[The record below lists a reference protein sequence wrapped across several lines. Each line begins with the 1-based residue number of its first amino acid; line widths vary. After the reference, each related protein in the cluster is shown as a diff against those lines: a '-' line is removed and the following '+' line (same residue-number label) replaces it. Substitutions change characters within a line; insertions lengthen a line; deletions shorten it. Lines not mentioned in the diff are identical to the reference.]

1 MNLSNYTKVRLTDS
15 KGLNGETAWAY
26 GMRKNQ
32 YNYDSY
38 NLRLILDNNTSYF
51 SAGTELILE
60 KDGYTVD
67 MKATQE
73 LANAK
78 ALIAQYHDSMKAIET
93 PTSKLSAKLVKK
105 GNLSKFIG
113 KKILVSAGEIEFI
126 SLQENDHSVWLEGK
140 NLLTGEIKK
149 YSDFVWLAK
158 KSGYSEQDIELYFG

>member
-32 YNYDSY
+32 YNYAAY

-67 MKATQE
+67 MKATCQC
-73 LANAK
+73 K
-78 ALIAQYHDSMKAIET
+78 
-93 PTSKLSAKLVKK
+93 SAYC
-105 GNLSKFIG
+105 S
-113 KKILVSAGEIEFI
+113 I
-126 SLQENDHSVWLEGK
+126 SRFNE
-140 NLLTGEIKK
+140 
-149 YSDFVWLAK
+149 SDRNT
-158 KSGYSEQDIELYFG
+158 D

>member
-32 YNYDSY
+32 YNYASY

-78 ALIAQYHDSMKAIET
+78 ALIAQYHDS
-93 PTSKLSAKLVKK
+93 
-105 GNLSKFIG
+105 
-113 KKILVSAGEIEFI
+113 
-126 SLQENDHSVWLEGK
+126 
-140 NLLTGEIKK
+140 
-149 YSDFVWLAK
+149 
-158 KSGYSEQDIELYFG
+158 

>member
-1 MNLSNYTKVRLTDS
+1 MDLSNYTKVRLIDS
-15 KGLNGETAWAY
+15 EGLNGETAWAY
-26 GMRKNQ
+26 GMRKTQ
-32 YNYDSY
+32 YNYEAY

-60 KDGYTVD
+60 SDGYTVN
-67 MKATQE
+67 MKATKE

-78 ALIAQYHDSMKAIET
+78 ALIAKYHDAMEAVET

-105 GNLSKFIG
+105 GNLSKFVG
-113 KKILVSAGEIEFI
+113 QKILVSAGEIEFV
-126 SLQENDHSVWLEGK
+126 SLQEDDHSVWLEGR

-149 YSDFVWLAK
+149 YSDFTWIAK